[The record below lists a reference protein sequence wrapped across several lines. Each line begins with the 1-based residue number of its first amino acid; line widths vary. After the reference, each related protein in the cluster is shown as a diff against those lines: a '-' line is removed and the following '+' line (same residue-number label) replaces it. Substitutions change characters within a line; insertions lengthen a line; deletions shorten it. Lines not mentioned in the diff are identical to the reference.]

1 MHEIR
6 NNGVEFAQ
14 CMNRVCPAHR
24 KRYDLQ
30 ILVIFLDDDTHVGNK
45 GLIHEKGEL

>member
-1 MHEIR
+1 MHEIG

-30 ILVIFLDDDTHVGNK
+30 ILVIFLDDDNMLEIK
-45 GLIHEKGEL
+45 G